1 MKELFKQLDK
11 YINNHDKIV
20 IMTHARCD
28 LDGMSSA
35 ICLQEIFVS
44 MGKDVCIVK
53 PCEKVNRSL
62 KKGFELLDSNGFHVC
77 FKDENEIL
85 SGNSNKLL
93 IIVDTQKRELVE
105 STKVLDGISDRI
117 IIDHHIS
124 GDDYIDD
131 VLYKYNDISRSSIV
145 EVMCEYLIYLNIM
158 VKPLVLTLMLA
169 GMVTDTSSFSLKTT
183 YKTFEMASFLA
194 KNGADFGDVQNLFK
208 EPKEAMIKR
217 YEFINNSVEIS
228 KDVLLC
234 KMDDKI
240 HNNVDI
246 ALLAKELLKFENVSV
261 SFAIGYLSKKI
272 IGVSARS
279 DGSVNVGKIMEKLG
293 GGGHFTDAACQF
305 KDKNIDEV
313 ALMVE
318 DTFKEA

>member
-11 YINNHDKIV
+11 YIDNHDDIV

-35 ICLQEIFVS
+35 ICLYEIILS
-44 MGKDVCIVK
+44 KGKNVCIVK
-53 PCEKVNRSL
+53 PCEKFNRSM
-62 KKGFELLDSNGFHVC
+62 KKGFKLLESNNVQVC

-85 SGNSNKLL
+85 DGSNKLL

-105 STKVLDGISDRI
+105 STKVLDGISDKI

-131 VLYKYNDISRSSIV
+131 VLYKYNDMNKSSVV
-145 EVMCEYLIYLNIM
+145 EIMCEYLIYLKFM
-158 VKPLVLTLMLA
+158 VQPLVLTLMLG

-183 YKTFEMASFLA
+183 YKTFEMAAFLA
-194 KNGADFGDVQNLFK
+194 KNGANFGDVQNLFK
-208 EPKEAMIKR
+208 EPKEELIKR
-217 YEFINNSVEIS
+217 YEFINNSMAIS
-228 KDVLLC
+228 KNVLMC
-234 KMDDKI
+234 KMDDKV
-240 HNNVDI
+240 HSNVDI
-246 ALLAKELLKFENVSV
+246 ALLAKELLKFENIEV
-261 SFAIGYLSKKI
+261 SFAIGHLSKKI

-279 DGSVNVGKIMEKLG
+279 GGNVNVGKVMEKLG

-305 KDKNIDEV
+305 KDKSIDEV

-318 DTFKEA
+318 KAFKEA